1 MYTVGKIF
9 MNMPLESWTNNL
21 QDKEQRFTDT
31 TALNSKKQKKK
42 QCPIPTSVSTKSY
55 YIKYLVIS

>member
-31 TALNSKKQKKK
+31 TALNSKKQKKN
-42 QCPIPTSVSTKSY
+42 SVPFPLQSPQSLTT
-55 YIKYLVIS
+55 